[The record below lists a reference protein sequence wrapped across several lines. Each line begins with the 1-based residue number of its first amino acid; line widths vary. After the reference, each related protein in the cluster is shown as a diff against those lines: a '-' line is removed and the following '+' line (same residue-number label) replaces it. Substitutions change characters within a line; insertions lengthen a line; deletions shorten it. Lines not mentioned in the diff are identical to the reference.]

1 MDEFMKH
8 QLRQLLFQYV
18 WLHGNLGLVTA
29 AEVSPLKFVTEQK
42 IAQGG
47 IMYSYIFLYQL
58 ITNQETIFCLWAFLP
73 CINIVEYFL

>member
-18 WLHGNLGLVTA
+18 WLHGNVGLVTA
-29 AEVSPLKFVTEQK
+29 AEIPPFKFVNEQK

-47 IMYSYIFLYQL
+47 ILYS
-58 ITNQETIFCLWAFLP
+58 
-73 CINIVEYFL
+73 